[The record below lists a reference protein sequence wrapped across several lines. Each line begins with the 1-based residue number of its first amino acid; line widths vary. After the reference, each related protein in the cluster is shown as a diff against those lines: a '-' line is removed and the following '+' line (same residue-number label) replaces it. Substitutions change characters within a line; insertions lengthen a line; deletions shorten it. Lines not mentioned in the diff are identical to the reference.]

1 MMIDMTY
8 YGWHERTPEACG
20 SDNQIIF
27 LSLFVAMQQK
37 ETVERSSEATLS
49 IPKRQGIISR
59 VAKSIF
65 SLFKHI
71 PITPFRG

>member
-1 MMIDMTY
+1 MMIDLTY

-37 ETVERSSEATLS
+37 ETMERSPETTPCM
-49 IPKRQGIISR
+49 PKRQGIISR
-59 VAKSIF
+59 VAKNIF

-71 PITPFRG
+71 PIIPLRG